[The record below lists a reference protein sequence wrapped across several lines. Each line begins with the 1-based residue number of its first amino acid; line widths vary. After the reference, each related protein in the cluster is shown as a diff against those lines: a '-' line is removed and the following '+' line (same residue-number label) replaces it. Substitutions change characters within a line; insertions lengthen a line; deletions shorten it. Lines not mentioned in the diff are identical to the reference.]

1 MRDKRAIVIKSLK
14 LQKIRNG
21 FRDIFYQSARLKR
34 KRIHEKW
41 RNYLVNSDGSR
52 RSIEDLSPG
61 ELKQF
66 RLLQQEENQLTDMIN
81 RSILKCVACGK
92 GYEDMVYNK
101 AYDAWYCTECY
112 GLHRGHAKKLSK
124 EKKEGAAK
132 PQGHEEEAIDELY
145 KTFL

>member
-1 MRDKRAIVIKSLK
+1 MRDKRAIVIKGLK

-21 FRDIFYQSARLKR
+21 FRDIFYQFARLKR
-34 KRIHEKW
+34 KKIHDKW

-52 RSIEDLSPG
+52 KSIEDLSPG

-81 RSILKCVACGK
+81 RSILKCIACGK

-101 AYDAWYCTECY
+101 AYDSWYCTECY
-112 GLHRGHAKKLSK
+112 GLHRAHGKKLAK
-124 EKKEGAAK
+124 GKKEGAAK